1 MMKKKL
7 GTVLFLLFVT
17 SSVMADK
24 GEIISFYFEKEAL
37 FALNSVSKV
46 APQQFGKYELK
57 EGKGN
62 EMRRAAGNYIYVD
75 ASGIYLKKNKL
86 LNISRE
92 EVRENS
98 KYNVRDNYIHGVI
111 ENDSLPVAL
120 DGEDYYFL
128 VPAKTY
134 LIQNPGGADR
144 MMQISKSRYA
154 IFTYE
159 DNGYYS
165 CIIADFVGGGI
176 ELRDVVMS
184 TTGEQSVEQIE
195 KKDIKEAE
203 ENGIKTYILSP
214 TKSEWS
220 SIIFSKCLVTYDS
233 YTRMPE

>member
-1 MMKKKL
+1 MKKNL
-7 GTVLFLLFVT
+7 LITLFFLAITASLF
-17 SSVMADK
+17 AEK
-24 GEIISFYFEKEAL
+24 GEIISYYFHKDAL
-37 FALNSVSKV
+37 FELSSVSRV
-46 APQQFGKYELK
+46 APQQFGKYELRV
-57 EGKGN
+57 GAGN

-75 ASGIYLKKNKL
+75 ETGIYLKKNKL

-98 KYNVRDNYIHGVI
+98 KYTVRDNYIHGVV
-111 ENDSLPVAL
+111 EKDSLSVAL

-159 DNGYYS
+159 DNGFYS
-165 CIIADFVGGGI
+165 GIIADFVAGGI
-176 ELRDVVMS
+176 ELKDIVMS
-184 TTGEQSVEQIE
+184 TMGDQSVEQIE
-195 KKDIKEAE
+195 KKEIQEAE
-203 ENGIKTYILSP
+203 ENEIKTYILSP

-233 YTRMPE
+233 YSRMSE

>member
-1 MMKKKL
+1 MKKN
-7 GTVLFLLFVT
+7 FLLTLF
-17 SSVMADK
+17 SVLVLHSAQADK
-24 GEIISFYFEKEAL
+24 GELISFYFHKDAL
-37 FALNSVSKV
+37 FELSSVAKV

-57 EGKGN
+57 EAPGN

-75 ASGIYLKKNKL
+75 ETGIYLKKNKL

-98 KYNVRDNYIHGVI
+98 KYTVRDNYIHGVV

-120 DGEDYYFL
+120 DGEEYYFL

-165 CIIADFVGGGI
+165 AIIVDFVAGGI
-176 ELRDVVMS
+176 ELKEISMS
-184 TTGEQSVEQIE
+184 STGDQSVEQIE
-195 KKDIKEAE
+195 KKEVKEPE
-203 ENGIKTYILSP
+203 GNGFKTYILSP

-233 YTRMPE
+233 YSKLAG